1 MVCDTELSTAISCVT
16 GDAATCGSCIDLATY
31 ADEFPKNAE
40 NAFRSTLAFKPP
52 TDPEICL
59 EANYRTCKPWAPI
72 KDGAHSCCCLAE
84 QEAYIGCQFDTTWL
98 TKYSISDSSCEW
110 YGCDRVMGGQPE
122 NAGAASGGG
131 GDSGG
136 FLSSTMI
143 IIIGSSCGGLLLLL
157 LCIFLFC
164 RSRRQRIL
172 VAAAAASKLDDEN
185 KDKSSTSKGSG
196 KDKKGKDKKKDKK
209 KGKKVR
215 YSMDRII
222 CVIFS
227 KRLDTAR
234 HATSSARS

>member
-16 GDAATCGSCIDLATY
+16 GDVATCGSCIDLATY

-131 GDSGG
+131 DSGG

-172 VAAAAASKLDDEN
+172 VAAAAASKLDDKN